1 MGEFIKIEVDF
12 SKCTGIDACGGCV
25 RVCPVNIFDREG
37 DRPSII
43 EENEDE
49 CTLCDLC
56 RRVCSPSA
64 ITIHKRYEGP

>member
-12 SKCTGIDACGGCV
+12 TKCAGINACGGCV
-25 RVCPVNIFDREG
+25 RVCPVNIFDKKG

-43 EENEDE
+43 AENEDE

-56 RRVCSPSA
+56 KQACTPSA
-64 ITIHKRYEGP
+64 VMIRKLYEGH